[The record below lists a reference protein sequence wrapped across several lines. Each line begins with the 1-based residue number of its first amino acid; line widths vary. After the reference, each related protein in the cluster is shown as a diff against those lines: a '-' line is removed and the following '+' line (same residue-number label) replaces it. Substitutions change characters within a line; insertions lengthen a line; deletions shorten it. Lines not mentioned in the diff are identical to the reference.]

1 MHQIYKPNDESFS
14 ALVGAIGGDDIGF
27 YPIRKNAKNNKYET
41 ITPDEAISTI
51 TKELASLKFDNEAE
65 AQIHLDAVKA
75 GYEEVKAAT
84 EYQDQKTARLLTI
97 LAFLTAAA
105 GTVYGKMLDLYPLSR
120 VDHLS
125 WPSIG
130 IALLHILFV
139 AYFFMVA
146 SGALI
151 SFHATQTRFKA
162 MREQDAVTDK
172 VKSLLFFKYISISS
186 PKAWAAQF
194 NLSQTDLLTI
204 YVKHYILETYL
215 IATKTSDKVRY
226 LQPAQL
232 MLQNAIRVLIAWIV
246 FLVITAITIPMTPKD
261 TAHQATA
268 LPSSNS

>member
-1 MHQIYKPNDESFS
+1 MHQIYEPNDESFS
-14 ALVGAIGGDDIGF
+14 AFVGSMAGDDIGY
-27 YPIRKNAKNNKYET
+27 YPIRKKSENNKYET
-41 ITPDEAISTI
+41 INPGEVSSTI
-51 TKELASLKFDNEAE
+51 KQELARLNFKSAKE
-65 AQIHLDAVKA
+65 AQIHLDVVKT

-130 IALLHILFV
+130 IALLHILFA

-162 MREQDAVTDK
+162 TREQDTVTDN

-186 PKAWAAQF
+186 PQAWAAQF
-194 NLSQTDLLTI
+194 NISQKDLLTL

-215 IATKTSDKVRY
+215 IAAKTSDKVRY

-232 MLQNAIRVLIAWIV
+232 MLQNAIRLLIAWIV
-246 FLVITAITIPMTPKD
+246 LLAIAAITVPMTTKD
-261 TAHQATA
+261 TPHQTTA
-268 LPSSNS
+268 PSSPNS